1 MNRRS
6 RHLRRFV
13 PTLRR
18 HAFLVLLVVFA
29 LGPLVVMVFN
39 ALKPISEL
47 GFNPLGPPSQLALS
61 NIGDAWARGKFSTTL
76 PNSVALVLLT
86 LGLGVPIAA
95 LAAFGLS
102 RPRIAGASV
111 LIVYLLVASTIP
123 LQLFLVPLFFV
134 WSKLSATSSLP
145 GLAVIYVAILTPFAV
160 FLIRSYMVKIPRD
173 FEEAARV
180 DGAGDLQ
187 VLWHVVVPM
196 AWPGILAASLIMAL
210 SVWQEYLLA
219 TVFLLDPDTFTVVT
233 SFYQF
238 QTQFSTDWTLESA
251 AALITIVPVVVIFL
265 ALQRRFIGG
274 LTQGGLTST

>member
-1 MNRRS
+1 
-6 RHLRRFV
+6 LRRIV

-18 HAFLVLLVVFA
+18 HAFLILLVVFA
-29 LGPLVVMVFN
+29 LGPLVVMVFT

-86 LGLGVPIAA
+86 LSLGVPIAA

-210 SVWQEYLLA
+210 AVWQEYLLA